1 VLVNDIEYVKR
12 SVLSSLPTLLNFNG
26 VIDKM
31 IENYQSDA
39 FQQTKITL
47 ERLIATAEREMT
59 DVIKLIFE
67 HVATLVH
74 ASLPAKISNY
84 YRDEKRGKPNVKNRM
99 QIIFR
104 KSILSCFF

>member
-1 VLVNDIEYVKR
+1 MLVNDIEYVKQN
-12 SVLSSLPTLLNFNG
+12 VLSSLPNLLNFSS

-31 IENYQSDA
+31 IENYESKD

-47 ERLIATAEREMT
+47 ERLISTAEHEMT

-74 ASLPAKISNY
+74 ASLQIKFSNY
-84 YRDEKRGKPNVKNRM
+84 YRDEKAGKVDVRNTQKQNEF
-99 QIIFR
+99 IFL
-104 KSILSCFF
+104 IVNI